1 MGGAESTQHDFACT
15 ELEVFRAGCLYIG
28 TDANRVLSKIRFHLA
43 HADGKIFLDKC
54 ASCVCI
60 CDSRFLIILSFRT
73 ARNAVANMRVIEMQN
88 YVSAEK
94 EFHIFS
100 QIHITIVT
108 VEKCRNT

>member
-43 HADGKIFLDKC
+43 HADGKIFRDEC
-54 ASCVCI
+54 ASCVCM

-73 ARNAVANMRVIEMQN
+73 ARNSVANMRVIEMRN

-94 EFHIFS
+94 EFHMFS

-108 VEKCRNT
+108 IEKCKNA